1 MITRA
6 VWMRD
11 CFDDAIPKARRLA
24 MQTVGYSVLFRTW
37 ASRLKPGI
45 LSGLPIIKR
54 KCPAIGRAFLFERL

>member
-24 MQTVGYSVLFRTW
+24 MLTVGYSVCFAL
-37 ASRLKPGI
+37 
-45 LSGLPIIKR
+45 GLP
-54 KCPAIGRAFLFERL
+54 G